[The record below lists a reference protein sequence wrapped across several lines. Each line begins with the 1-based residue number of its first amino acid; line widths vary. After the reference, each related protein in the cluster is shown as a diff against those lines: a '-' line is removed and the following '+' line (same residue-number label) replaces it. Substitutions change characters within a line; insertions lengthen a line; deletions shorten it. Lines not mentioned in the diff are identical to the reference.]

1 MDVLFY
7 VIVAVVALFVGGGVT
22 LLVTKK
28 MAHSSA
34 KNILDEA
41 RLEAD
46 VMKKNKLLEAKEE
59 EMKMK
64 AELEKEANARLSKVQ
79 SAEARAK
86 QRELQLNQMQSE
98 LQRKR
103 NEVDALKTTLD
114 NQSAS
119 MELRQ
124 AEIDKMQKRAQETLE
139 HISGLSAE
147 EAKDKLVES
156 LKDEAKTYQRYY
168 GRG

>member
-46 VMKKNKLLEAKEE
+46 VMKKNKLLENES
-59 EMKMK
+59 
-64 AELEKEANARLSKVQ
+64 RV
-79 SAEARAK
+79 
-86 QRELQLNQMQSE
+86 
-98 LQRKR
+98 RKR
-103 NEVDALKTTLD
+103 
-114 NQSAS
+114 
-119 MELRQ
+119 
-124 AEIDKMQKRAQETLE
+124 
-139 HISGLSAE
+139 G
-147 EAKDKLVES
+147 
-156 LKDEAKTYQRYY
+156 
-168 GRG
+168 